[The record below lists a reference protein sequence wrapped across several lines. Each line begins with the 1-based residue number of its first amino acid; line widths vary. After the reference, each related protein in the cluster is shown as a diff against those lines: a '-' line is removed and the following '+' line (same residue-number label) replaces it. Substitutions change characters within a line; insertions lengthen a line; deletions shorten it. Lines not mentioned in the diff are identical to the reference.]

1 MFSKKALKRIEIIQK
16 KILFIQNIVKE
27 KGSVV
32 QALED
37 EQNARASILMHLT
50 SIAEQFDKLL
60 HNGELDILTHF
71 DKQDIKG
78 SYELR
83 NFIAHNY
90 EGIDFYIVEDVIT
103 ERLPIILTHT
113 KEILKQS

>member
-1 MFSKKALKRIEIIQK
+1 VLIFSVFLRLVFPYAIIPFFGIIFDYLISDL
-16 KILFIQNIVKE
+16 IL
-27 KGSVV
+27 
-32 QALED
+32 
-37 EQNARASILMHLT
+37 H
-50 SIAEQFDKLL
+50 
-60 HNGELDILTHF
+60 HGELSILTHF
-71 DKQDIKG
+71 EKQDIKG